1 MPMIAA
7 QEASVVHIVNKIKI
21 LSSDTG
27 NASDTPERMDHFFL
41 PDFCAIQPVLLLI
54 IFSQLLSITFVLV
67 REPLFPFPWTSLAI
81 ISTLVLWITL
91 TTASFWCSLRERL
104 MRWPEPLAAVVCFA
118 IVLLVT
124 LTYSVIGQW
133 IVPLHRFDWRL
144 FDPHWSTTLQHIII
158 AGIIGGLILRY
169 FYLSGQ
175 LEKQRRSELLHRVQA
190 LQSRIQPH
198 FLFNSEGGRL
208 VVKVLGKDFSVD
220 ISGKLSADIH
230 INPWVAVPFLDY
242 IRQGKGLPATGNWLS
257 FRELKDGKERYP
269 LFQKRCEVPLK
280 QVADT
285 YTDLFD
291 DLVRIFGG
299 KQVDKQFESDISVV
313 LHPLPR
319 VPIMICY
326 WLPEDGLESSLNL
339 YFDDTA
345 DQNLTI
351 GSVFSLGAGL
361 SQMFGKLA
369 LRHGFAEALY

>member
-1 MPMIAA
+1 M
-7 QEASVVHIVNKIKI
+7 
-21 LSSDTG
+21 
-27 NASDTPERMDHFFL
+27 
-41 PDFCAIQPVLLLI
+41 
-54 IFSQLLSITFVLV
+54 
-67 REPLFPFPWTSLAI
+67 
-81 ISTLVLWITL
+81 
-91 TTASFWCSLRERL
+91 
-104 MRWPEPLAAVVCFA
+104 
-118 IVLLVT
+118 
-124 LTYSVIGQW
+124 
-133 IVPLHRFDWRL
+133 
-144 FDPHWSTTLQHIII
+144 
-158 AGIIGGLILRY
+158 
-169 FYLSGQ
+169 
-175 LEKQRRSELLHRVQA
+175 
-190 LQSRIQPH
+190 
-198 FLFNSEGGRL
+198 
-208 VVKVLGKDFSVD
+208 
-220 ISGKLSADIH
+220 
-230 INPWVAVPFLDY
+230 AVPFLDY
-242 IRQGKGLPATGNWLS
+242 IRHGKGLLATGNWLS

-361 SQMFGKLA
+361 SQMFEKLA
-369 LRHGFAEALY
+369 LRHGFAEAVSLR

>member
-1 MPMIAA
+1 MEIFKLLDQSNCRECGSKTCLAFA
-7 QEASVVHIVNKIKI
+7 GAVYQGIKKIRECQKLDQATI
-21 LSSDTG
+21 DRYCDDSD
-27 NASDTPERMDHFFL
+27 
-41 PDFCAIQPVLLLI
+41 
-54 IFSQLLSITFVLV
+54 SQRTLEQN
-67 REPLFPFPWTSLAI
+67 RDEYLAI
-81 ISTLVLWITL
+81 LQKEVGKIDLAQAAERVGADFAGGKLTL
-91 TTASFWCSLRERL
+91 
-104 MRWPEPLAAVVCFA
+104 
-118 IVLLVT
+118 
-124 LTYSVIGQW
+124 
-133 IVPLHRFDWRL
+133 
-144 FDPHWSTTLQHIII
+144 
-158 AGIIGGLILRY
+158 
-169 FYLSGQ
+169 
-175 LEKQRRSELLHRVQA
+175 
-190 LQSRIQPH
+190 
-198 FLFNSEGGRL
+198 
-208 VVKVLGKDFSVD
+208 KVLGKDFSVD

-326 WLPEDGLESSLNL
+326 WLPEDGLKSSLNL

-361 SQMFGKLA
+361 SQMFEKLA
-369 LRHGFAEALY
+369 LRHGFAEAVSLR